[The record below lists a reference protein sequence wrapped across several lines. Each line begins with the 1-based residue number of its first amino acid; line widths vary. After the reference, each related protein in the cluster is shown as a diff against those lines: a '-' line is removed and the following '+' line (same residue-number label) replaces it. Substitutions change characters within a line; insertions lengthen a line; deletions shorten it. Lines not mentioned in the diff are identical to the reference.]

1 MGFQNQSFFMGIF
14 FGGIL
19 VGIFLWNQEHSK
31 KNIKTITDTASVST
45 SSFVEREELPLYT
58 EEHLDVSDFVALPY
72 EQTGGVFSIPMTVV
86 SSQQEAKEMWMI
98 FDTGASIS
106 TLDSKTLSELGI
118 TKIPSNAPTLQFR
131 TANGLRESPIVLV
144 DQIWMGGYLVGPVTF
159 AICESC
165 AKDDVRGL
173 LGLNISDSF
182 LITIDTLHHELL
194 LQPRKKQHLRSDIQ
208 HWIEISSAWGIRGLE
223 IEVLNVSPKTIYDL
237 RIQLKCNEML
247 RIDEIPAQATHT
259 VIVSN
264 LSCSGASVGTI
275 RGRFLQSQD

>member
-1 MGFQNQSFFMGIF
+1 MGFQNQSFLMGIF
-14 FGGIL
+14 FGAIL
-19 VGIFLWNQEHSK
+19 VGIFFWIQEHSK
-31 KNIKTITDTASVST
+31 KDLKPIFDTANVST
-45 SSFVEREELPLYT
+45 NSFVEREDIPIYADENI
-58 EEHLDVSDFVALPY
+58 DVADFVALPY

-86 SSQQEAKEMWMI
+86 SPQQDATEIWMI

-223 IEVLNVSPKTIYDL
+223 IEVLNLAPKTIYDL

-247 RIDEIPAQATHT
+247 RIDEIPAQSTHT
-259 VIVSN
+259 VIIGN